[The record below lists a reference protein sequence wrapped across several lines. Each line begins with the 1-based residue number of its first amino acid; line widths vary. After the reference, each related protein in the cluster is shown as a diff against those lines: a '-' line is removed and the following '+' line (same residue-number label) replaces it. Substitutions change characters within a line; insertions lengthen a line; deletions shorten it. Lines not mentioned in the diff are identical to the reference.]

1 MKKSLFFTPLLTSLF
16 SLAICTNVAAQSAP
30 TSAPA
35 SATSAAVSAP
45 NPAASG
51 AGRASVA
58 ISTIAAKKRDFDIQ
72 LEAVGTV
79 SATAVVDIKPQTS
92 SPVLQVH
99 VKEGQFVKK
108 GDLLFTLDGRADE
121 ANVAKLRA
129 QMAKDEA
136 LLADAQRQLAR
147 SKELVAKG
155 FLSQGAVDTTQA
167 QVDSQQANLL
177 ADKAALDA
185 AKLLLSYNQVRAPSA
200 GRLGVINAFVGTSV
214 LANQTAMVSLT
225 QLNPINVSFSLPQNT
240 LSAMLAGVKAGNV
253 QVTAQ
258 LPDSPNVPP
267 LKGRLQFVDSMVD
280 AGTGTIKAR
289 ASFDNAN
296 SQLWPG
302 AFVKTHIRSQTLKDA
317 VVIPTVSLIQSAKGT
332 IVYVAENGKAVLRP
346 VKVLA
351 TQGEES
357 AVSGVNAGSK
367 VVVEGRQNLRPDTPV
382 TERAERSERA
392 ERAK

>member
-1 MKKSLFFTPLLTSLF
+1 MKKKSSFSSFFTLLF
-16 SLAICTNVAAQSAP
+16 SLAIYTNVAAQSAP
-30 TSAPA
+30 A
-35 SATSAAVSAP
+35 SATSAPISTP

-79 SATAVVDIKPQTS
+79 SATAVVDIKPQTT
-92 SPVLQVH
+92 SPVTHVH
-99 VKEGQFVKK
+99 VKEGQFVKM

-121 ANVAKLRA
+121 ANVAKIRA

-136 LLADAQRQLAR
+136 LLADARRQLAR
-147 SKELVAKG
+147 SKELIAKG
-155 FLSQGAVDTTQA
+155 FLSQGAIDTIQA

-185 AKLLLSYNQVRAPSA
+185 AQLALSYTRVRAPSA

-225 QLNPINVSFSLPQNT
+225 QLNPINVSFNLPQST
-240 LSAMLAGVKAGNV
+240 LPTLLAGLKTGNV
-253 QVTAQ
+253 LVTAQ
-258 LPDSPNVPP
+258 LPDNPNMPP

-280 AGTGTIKAR
+280 ATTGTIKAR
-289 ASFDNAN
+289 ASFDNTQ

-302 AFVKTHIRSQTLKDA
+302 AFVKTQVRSKTIKNA
-317 VVIPTVSLIQSAKGT
+317 IVIPAAALIQSAKGA
-332 IVYVAENGKAVLRP
+332 IVYVAENGKAVARP

-351 TQGEES
+351 MQGEES
-357 AVSGVNAGSK
+357 VVSGVEAGSK
-367 VVVEGRQNLRPDTPV
+367 VIVEGRQNLRPDTPV
-382 TERAERSERA
+382 TERSERVERA
-392 ERAK
+392 ERSK

>member
-16 SLAICTNVAAQSAP
+16 SLAMCTNVAAQSAP
-30 TSAPA
+30 I
-35 SATSAAVSAP
+35 SAP
-45 NPAASG
+45 NPAVSG

-129 QMAKDEA
+129 QMTKDEA

-200 GRLGVINAFVGTSV
+200 GRLGVINAFV
-214 LANQTAMVSLT
+214 
-225 QLNPINVSFSLPQNT
+225 
-240 LSAMLAGVKAGNV
+240 
-253 QVTAQ
+253 
-258 LPDSPNVPP
+258 
-267 LKGRLQFVDSMVD
+267 
-280 AGTGTIKAR
+280 
-289 ASFDNAN
+289 
-296 SQLWPG
+296 
-302 AFVKTHIRSQTLKDA
+302 
-317 VVIPTVSLIQSAKGT
+317 
-332 IVYVAENGKAVLRP
+332 
-346 VKVLA
+346 
-351 TQGEES
+351 
-357 AVSGVNAGSK
+357 
-367 VVVEGRQNLRPDTPV
+367 
-382 TERAERSERA
+382 
-392 ERAK
+392 

>member
-1 MKKSLFFTPLLTSLF
+1 MKPMTPPKLLASLISLLF
-16 SLAICTNVAAQSAP
+16 LAGGVNALAQS
-30 TSAPA
+30 T
-35 SATSAAVSAP
+35 P
-45 NPAASG
+45 NPAASV
-51 AGRASVA
+51 AGRASIA

-79 SATAVVDIKPQTS
+79 TAVAVIDIKPQTS
-92 SPVLQVH
+92 SPVTHVH
-99 VKEGQFVKK
+99 VKEGQFVKA

-136 LLADAQRQLAR
+136 LLADAKRQLAR
-147 SKELVAKG
+147 SQELVAKG

-177 ADKAALDA
+177 ADKAALEA
-185 AKLLLSYNQVRAPSA
+185 AQVALSYTRVRAPSA

-225 QLNPINVSFSLPQNT
+225 QLNPINVSFSLPQST
-240 LSAMLAGVKAGNV
+240 LPTMLAGLKANNV
-253 QVTAQ
+253 VVTAQ
-258 LPDSPNVPP
+258 LPDNPNAPL

-280 AGTGTIKAR
+280 ASTGTIKAR
-289 ASFDNAN
+289 ASFENAQ

-302 AFVKTHIRSQTLKDA
+302 AFVKTQVRSQTLKDA
-317 VVIPTVSLIQSAKGT
+317 VVIPTVALIQSAKGT
-332 IVYVAENGKAVLRP
+332 IVYVADNGKAVARP

-357 AVSGVNAGSK
+357 AVKGVEVGSK

-382 TERAERSERA
+382 IERTERTERAERS
-392 ERAK
+392 K

>member
-1 MKKSLFFTPLLTSLF
+1 
-16 SLAICTNVAAQSAP
+16 
-30 TSAPA
+30 
-35 SATSAAVSAP
+35 
-45 NPAASG
+45 
-51 AGRASVA
+51 
-58 ISTIAAKKRDFDIQ
+58 
-72 LEAVGTV
+72 
-79 SATAVVDIKPQTS
+79 
-92 SPVLQVH
+92 
-99 VKEGQFVKK
+99 
-108 GDLLFTLDGRADE
+108 
-121 ANVAKLRA
+121 
-129 QMAKDEA
+129 
-136 LLADAQRQLAR
+136 
-147 SKELVAKG
+147 
-155 FLSQGAVDTTQA
+155 
-167 QVDSQQANLL
+167 
-177 ADKAALDA
+177 
-185 AKLLLSYNQVRAPSA
+185 
-200 GRLGVINAFVGTSV
+200 
-214 LANQTAMVSLT
+214 MVSLT

-258 LPDSPNVPP
+258 LPDSPNAPP

-317 VVIPTVSLIQSAKGT
+317 VVIQTVSLIQSAKGT
-332 IVYVAENGKAVLRP
+332 IVYVAENGKAVVRP